1 MTRTVIIFGVFDGVH
16 EGHLDFIH
24 QAKKEGDQLVAI
36 VARDEVV
43 EKLKGKRPINDEA
56 MRIKALLDVDD
67 VDLVYLG
74 DKNEGTYNIVKEVK
88 PSIIYL
94 GYDQTDLSEDLKKAI
109 KEGTIPEIE
118 IKQGVSYKGDT
129 LHSSL
134 LNKL

>member
-94 GYDQTDLSEDLKKAI
+94 GYDQTDLSEDLKK
-109 KEGTIPEIE
+109 
-118 IKQGVSYKGDT
+118 SNKGRHNTRDR
-129 LHSSL
+129 
-134 LNKL
+134 NKAGSIL

>member
-1 MTRTVIIFGVFDGVH
+1 VGRQVQQVAAAAVFVDV
-16 EGHLDFIH
+16 
-24 QAKKEGDQLVAI
+24 
-36 VARDEVV
+36 VV